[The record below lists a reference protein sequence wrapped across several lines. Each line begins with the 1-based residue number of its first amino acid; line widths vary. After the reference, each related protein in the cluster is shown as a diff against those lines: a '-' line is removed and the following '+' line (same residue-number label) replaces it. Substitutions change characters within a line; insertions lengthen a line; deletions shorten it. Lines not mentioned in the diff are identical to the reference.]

1 MTAARQERKP
11 TRLLRLL
18 VTVALGMGIFGPWGS
33 RAATDY
39 QLAVNVTSGL
49 SISGFDP
56 VA

>member
-1 MTAARQERKP
+1 
-11 TRLLRLL
+11 
-18 VTVALGMGIFGPWGS
+18 MGIFGPWGS

-56 VA
+56 VAYFTEGKALFGSRSSN

>member
-1 MTAARQERKP
+1 
-11 TRLLRLL
+11 
-18 VTVALGMGIFGPWGS
+18 MGIFGSWGS